1 MSKNLKENLES
12 IGVDEIT
19 LNTLIEI
26 TPGAEEYRDEIV
38 EFLGA
43 IPAEDLKE
51 CRKTSGAPLV
61 KIINELFES

>member
-26 TPGAEEYRDEIV
+26 TPGAQEYRDEIV
-38 EFLGA
+38 EFLGS
-43 IPAEDLKE
+43 IPAKDLKE

-61 KIINELFES
+61 KIINELLES